1 MTTSVQCKELTGQV
15 LQDVSEAKKERHG
28 PTISIR
34 ELTLNTSCVST
45 HYLTLI
51 SSVLSS
57 STATHTPTASRTYLS
72 LLHLRLLLLARFS
85 LWLVASLEEDFP
97 TDKEDL
103 LICFLLLHKSRQS
116 VFSSLAYLVP
126 KHGPLLDLLRFICSE
141 LTVSK
146 ILCVV
151 HMSLLFDLNIQH
163 CFSAPLMENVS
174 QRLISMQ
181 MWRGLCILLKHPF
194 RYLSAGTA

>member
-57 STATHTPTASRTYLS
+57 STATHTPTASRTYSS
-72 LLHLRLLLLARFS
+72 LLRLRLLFLARLS
-85 LWLVASLEEDFP
+85 LCLVPSL
-97 TDKEDL
+97 KERFAVDIKDL
-103 LICFLLLHKSRQS
+103 LTCSLHKYRQS
-116 VFSSLAYLVP
+116 VFSTLAYLVP
-126 KHGPLLDLLRFICSE
+126 KHNSLLDLLCVSFCSE
-141 LTVSK
+141 LTVSTV
-146 ILCVV
+146 LYVV
-151 HMSLLFDLNIQH
+151 RMSLLFDLNIQP
-163 CFSAPLMENVS
+163 CFLRNLLDS
-174 QRLISMQ
+174 
-181 MWRGLCILLKHPF
+181 WRTF
-194 RYLSAGTA
+194 RNA